1 MLIMDRFPLLFSPL
15 DIGHITIQNRIVM
28 PAMNLSYSDDGS
40 INDQLLNFY
49 KERAISEIGLIIIG
63 GCYIDRVGM
72 GIPMMIAIDDDKY
85 IDKLRWFTD
94 MIHECSKTKV
104 AAQLYHAGRYAFEI
118 LTGIQPVSSAEK
130 YSTFSKQMPR
140 ALETDEIPGVVQ
152 KFADAA
158 ARAKQAN
165 FDAVEILG
173 SAGYLIDQ
181 FLSPLL
187 NDRTDEYGGSL
198 ENRMRFPIQVI
209 DAVRN
214 TVGDDMT
221 ILMRYS
227 GSDLVE
233 GSNTLKDKVEIAPHL
248 AAAGLD
254 AINVTGGWHEAKVP
268 MITMNVPQGTFAYFA
283 REIKKAV
290 NIPVFASNRIND
302 PFIAE
307 RILQEND
314 ADAVCIGR
322 GLIADPEFAIKAREG
337 RLREIRK
344 CIGCNQGCFDAVFN
358 KTIVRCLR
366 NPVAGWEGK
375 YPIIHTDAPL
385 NVVIIGAGV
394 AGLECART
402 AAMRGHSVSIY
413 EKNGMIGGQ
422 ALFAG
427 APPGR
432 EAIADMVTWY
442 EDEMER
448 LHVPIQ
454 LNQEMSV
461 DAISNLAPDVVILAT
476 GAKAGKPPIEGID
489 LPMVH
494 FAWEFLDP
502 AKRIFPGSR
511 CAVIGGGATGVETA
525 LALAEF
531 GALRPDVA
539 GFLNY
544 YGIMD
549 AEEAWK
555 ATRTQRKVYILELL
569 DKIGMNFGKS
579 TRWVMLQDLD
589 KHDIETILTAK
600 VSQIIQQDNGK
611 AEIRYSIGDQ
621 ESILQDIDSIF
632 VATSIKSEN
641 SLEKSL
647 KEAGFKV
654 RMIGDAKKTADLM
667 NSIHDGFKSGLK
679 I

>member
-1 MLIMDRFPLLFSPL
+1 MERFPLLFSPL
-15 DIGHITIQNRIVM
+15 DIGRMTIQNRIVM
-28 PAMNLSYSDDGS
+28 PAMNLSYSNDGS
-40 INDQLLNFY
+40 INDQIVNFY
-49 KERAISEIGLIIIG
+49 KERAISEIGLMILG
-63 GCYIDRVGM
+63 GCYIDKVTGFN
-72 GIPMMIAIDDDKY
+72 MMIAIDDDKY
-85 IDKLRWFTD
+85 IDKLRWFADT
-94 MIHECSKTKV
+94 MHECSKTKV
-104 AAQLYHAGRYAFEI
+104 AAQLYHAGRYAFDV
-118 LTGIQPVSSAEK
+118 LTGMKTVSSAEK
-130 YSTFSKQMPR
+130 YSTFSKSTPR
-140 ALETDEIPGVVQ
+140 ALETEEIPGVVQ

-181 FLSPLL
+181 FLSPLI

-198 ENRMRFPIQVI
+198 ENRMRFPRQVI
-209 DAVRN
+209 EAVRN
-214 TVGDDMT
+214 AVGDN
-221 ILMRYS
+221 IAVLMRYS
-227 GSDLVE
+227 GSDLVQ
-233 GSNTLKDKVEIAPHL
+233 GSNTLKDKVEIAPYL
-248 AAAGLD
+248 VAAGLD

-283 REIKKAV
+283 REIKKVV

-307 RILQEND
+307 RILQEYD
-314 ADAVCIGR
+314 ADAICIGR

-375 YPIIHTDAPL
+375 YPIIPVDTPL

-402 AAMRGHSVSIY
+402 AAMRGHNVSVY
-413 EKNGMIGGQ
+413 EKNAMIGGQ

-432 EAIADMVTWY
+432 ETIMDMITWY
-442 EDEMER
+442 DDEMER
-448 LHVPIQ
+448 LHVQIH

-461 DAISNLAPDVVILAT
+461 DDVINLAPDVVVLAT
-476 GAKAGKPPIEGID
+476 GARALKPPIPGID
-489 LPMVH
+489 LPMVY
-494 FAWEFLDP
+494 FAWEFLAP
-502 AKRIFPGSR
+502 AKHIFPGNK

-544 YGIMD
+544 YGVLD

-569 DKIGMNFGKS
+569 DKIGTNFGKS

-589 KHDIETILTAK
+589 KHDIETIMTAR

-611 AEIRYSIGDQ
+611 AEIQYSVGDQ
-621 ESILQDIDSIF
+621 ESTLQDIDTIY
-632 VATSIKSEN
+632 VATSIKPEN
-641 SLEKSL
+641 SLEKAL
-647 KEAGFKV
+647 KDAGFKV
-654 RMIGDAKKTADLM
+654 RVIGDAKKTEDLM
-667 NSIHDGFKSGLK
+667 NSIHDGFKAGLK